1 MTRLLVV
8 LALVLAAVVVGAPA
22 LLGGVSG
29 VRDKVSE
36 VLPSRESSTADSGAQ
51 MSGAEFERIERDISP
66 RELRAAAGE
75 PESETRVRL
84 EGRRLECWYYGIAEA
99 RGVYQLCFANGKLVS
114 KLRY

>member
-1 MTRLLVV
+1 MTRLLVI
-8 LALVLAAVVVGAPA
+8 LALAVAVLVVGVPT

-29 VRDKVSE
+29 VREKVSD
-36 VLPSRESSTADSGAQ
+36 VLPSPESSADESGAQ
-51 MSGAEFERIERDISP
+51 MSGAEFARIERDISL

>member
-8 LALVLAAVVVGAPA
+8 FALVVAVLVVGVPT

-29 VRDKVSE
+29 VREKVSD
-36 VLPSRESSTADSGAQ
+36 VLPSRESSARESGAQ
-51 MSGAEFERIERDISP
+51 MSGAEFARIARRISP
-66 RELRAAAGE
+66 VRLRSTAGE
-75 PESETRVRL
+75 PESKTRVRL
-84 EGRRLECWYYGIAEA
+84 EGRHLECWYYGIAEA